1 MKRILAALIE
11 LTAIRRREAL
21 KSNRLAPADRL
32 EQIRALRRGLPQGR
46 FLPRDIN
53 AFKRQGRR

>member
-32 EQIRALRRGLPQGR
+32 EQIRALRRGLP
-46 FLPRDIN
+46 RDID